1 MASTPFDAPRA
12 APVFAS
18 RHFRAEREGDWAR
31 LEQLLDKVEKRSA
44 RRLSEEDLIE
54 LPTLYRAT
62 LSALSVARETSLDAA
77 MVAYLESLSTRA
89 YFVIYGCRE
98 PWLKQLGGFFRRGW
112 PQAVRA
118 IMPEIVLMAALF
130 IVSAVA
136 GYFLVRGQPAWFD
149 ALVPPEF
156 ASGRDMGATTAY
168 LRETLYGK
176 PQQGGLEVFATFLFT
191 HNAGVSILAFALGF
205 AFAIPTL
212 LLIADNGV
220 MLGAFYAVYIPH
232 GLGLGLTGWL
242 MIHGTT
248 ELSAIVLAGAAGLHI
263 GRAVAF
269 PGERSRLAAAGDAG
283 KRAAMVMMGVVVM
296 LFFAGL
302 LEGFGRQLITND
314 YARLTI
320 AAGMFTLWVSYFG
333 LIGREARN
341 GAA

>member
-1 MASTPFDAPRA
+1 MASPPLAAPRA

-44 RRLSEEDLIE
+44 RRLSEEDLVE
-54 LPTLYRAT
+54 LPRLYRAT

-77 MVAYLESLSTRA
+77 MIAYLESLSTRA

-98 PWLKQLGGFFRRGW
+98 PWLRQIGGFFRRGW
-112 PQAVRA
+112 PRAVRA
-118 IMPEIVLMAALF
+118 IAPEIALMAALF
-130 IVSAVA
+130 IASAVA
-136 GYFLVRGQPAWFD
+136 GYFLVSGQPGWYD
-149 ALVPPEF
+149 AIMPPEM
-156 ASGRDMGATTAY
+156 AAGRDMGASTAF
-168 LRETLYGK
+168 LRDTLYGK
-176 PQQGGLEVFATFLFT
+176 QDREGLDVFATFLFT

-212 LLIADNGV
+212 FLVADNGV
-220 MLGAFYAVYIPH
+220 MLGAFYAVYVPH
-232 GLGLGLTGWL
+232 GLAFGLTGWL

-283 KRAAMVMMGVVVM
+283 KRAGMVMMGVVVM

-302 LEGFGRQLITND
+302 LEGFGRQLITDD

-333 LIGREARN
+333 LVGREARD